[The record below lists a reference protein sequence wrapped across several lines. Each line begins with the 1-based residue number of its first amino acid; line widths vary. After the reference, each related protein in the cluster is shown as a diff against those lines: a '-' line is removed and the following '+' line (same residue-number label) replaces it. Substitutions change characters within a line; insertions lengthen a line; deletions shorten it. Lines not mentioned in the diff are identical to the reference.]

1 MLSKNGGL
9 IMFGLTWPMIFAM
22 VWSGFVAGVE
32 FLGDNPV
39 ILAAFAV
46 WIALEVITKKLR

>member
-1 MLSKNGGL
+1 
-9 IMFGLTWPMIFAM
+9 MFGLTWPMIFDAG
-22 VWSGFVAGVE
+22 WSGFVAGVE

-46 WIALEVITKKLR
+46 LIAVEVITKKLR